1 MKPLVLFRSGTNFNF
16 IGRRRLFFALSALL
30 MLASIGAY
38 IDHGLNFGI
47 DFKGGILI
55 EIKTDGP
62 ADMAQLRDAMSGL
75 GVGEVSLQEF
85 GSPDDV
91 LIRIEAQ
98 EGGEGANDAAI
109 QTLRDALGDSVEYRR
124 VESVGPKVGDE
135 LKEAGI
141 YAVLS
146 ALVAILLYIWFRFE
160 WQFGVGA
167 VVALAHDVIATIGV
181 FSVLGMEFTL
191 ATVAA
196 VLTIAGY
203 SINDTV
209 VVFDRVRENMRKY
222 KKMDLPELLNR
233 SVNETLSRTV
243 VTSVTTLLALVA
255 LYVFGGQIIRDF
267 SFAMIWGVLVGTYSS
282 IFVAAPTLIYL
293 RVRGGIFGG
302 DEEGKNAAPMD
313 QDQDAATP

>member
-1 MKPLVLFRSGTNFNF
+1 MKPLVLFRPDSSFDF
-16 IGRRRLFFALSALL
+16 ISRRRWFFALSALL
-30 MLASIGAY
+30 MVLSIGAY

-47 DFKGGILI
+47 DFKGGIVI

-62 ADMAQLRDAMSGL
+62 ADMAGLRSEISDL
-75 GVGEVSLQEF
+75 GIGEVSLQEF

-98 EGGEGANDAAI
+98 EGGEGANEVAI
-109 QTLRDALGDSVEYRR
+109 QAVRDALGESVEYRR

-181 FSVLGMEFTL
+181 FSVLSMEFTL

-222 KKMDLPELLNR
+222 KKLPLLELLNR

-243 VTSVTTLLALVA
+243 VTSLTTMLALVA
-255 LYVFGGQIIRDF
+255 LYIFGGPIIRDF

-293 RVRGGIFGG
+293 RVRENVFGNE
-302 DEEGKNAAPMD
+302 DD
-313 QDQDAATP
+313 DAAKVEGNTAP

>member
-1 MKPLVLFRSGTNFNF
+1 
-16 IGRRRLFFALSALL
+16 
-30 MLASIGAY
+30 
-38 IDHGLNFGI
+38 
-47 DFKGGILI
+47 
-55 EIKTDGP
+55 
-62 ADMAQLRDAMSGL
+62 
-75 GVGEVSLQEF
+75 
-85 GSPDDV
+85 
-91 LIRIEAQ
+91 
-98 EGGEGANDAAI
+98 
-109 QTLRDALGDSVEYRR
+109 
-124 VESVGPKVGDE
+124 
-135 LKEAGI
+135 
-141 YAVLS
+141 
-146 ALVAILLYIWFRFE
+146 
-160 WQFGVGA
+160 
-167 VVALAHDVIATIGV
+167 DVIATIGV